1 MTFYVFSAIIAR
13 NDVISFL
20 YKHKKQK
27 GLEMIKE
34 RLQKASNRL
43 KLLDALN
50 QMGVDLK
57 NLGPVPNNVEYI
69 SVRNNYLIDGE
80 RKLPIPKDDAIY
92 DYAIRFFNITTAF
105 QDKHLLKDGLL
116 HDTESFDIFKK
127 HIYNTGR
134 QMDGWVRSHP
144 GEKVTED
151 NVFLGNVFGIWTFN
165 ISKFKEFDRRHSEE
179 NNEYVQNDR
188 NFTKWSVQIYQL
200 QDYLKS
206 HVQPMQD
213 LIHTM
218 LAKEHEV
225 KTGVIDG
232 VFNKIAIVKQNRQ
245 NRNR

>member
-1 MTFYVFSAIIAR
+1 
-13 NDVISFL
+13 
-20 YKHKKQK
+20 
-27 GLEMIKE
+27 MIKE
-34 RLQKASNRL
+34 RLQKSSKRLQKAINRL
-43 KLLDALN
+43 TLLDALN
-50 QMGVDLK
+50 QMAVDLK

-69 SVRNNYLIDGE
+69 SVRNNYLINGE
-80 RKLPIPKDDAIY
+80 RELPIPKDDAIY

-127 HIYNTGR
+127 HIHNTGR
-134 QMDGWVRSHP
+134 NMDGWVRSHP

-165 ISKFKEFDRRHSEE
+165 IRKFKEFDRRDSKE
-179 NNEYVQNDR
+179 NNKYVQDDR

-200 QDYLKS
+200 RDYLKS

-232 VFNKIAIVKQNRQ
+232 VVNKIAIAIVEQNRQ